1 MRGAYT
7 LIIDLKEDFSFSL
20 KSLGNLTLEK
30 GTWIYIGSAMG
41 RGSTSLENRIRR
53 HFRSEKTIH
62 WHIDHLLK
70 SNTRIRSA
78 IWAES
83 SSHIECDIAKSIE
96 QMKNISPGPKGF
108 GASDCKNKCRTHL
121 YYSKVDTG
129 LEKKI
134 QGVFSKLTLTP
145 RISKDGQL

>member
-1 MRGAYT
+1 MKGAYT
-7 LIIDLKEDFSFSL
+7 LIIDLEKDLSFSL
-20 KSLGNLTLEK
+20 KTLGDLSFEK

-41 RGSTSLENRIRR
+41 NGSTSLENRIRR

-70 SNTRIRSA
+70 SNSRIRSA

-83 SSHIECDIAKSIE
+83 STHIECDIAKSIE
-96 QMKNISPGPKGF
+96 QMKNISPGPRGF
-108 GASDCKNKCRTHL
+108 GASDCKKKCWTHL
-121 YYSKVDTG
+121 SHSKIENG

-134 QGVFSKLTLTP
+134 QSVFTKLLLKP
-145 RISKDGQL
+145 RMSQDGNL

>member
-1 MRGAYT
+1 MRGVYT
-7 LIIDLKEDFSFSL
+7 LIIDLQEGLSFRL
-20 KSLGNLTLEK
+20 NSLGDLSFEK

-41 RGSTSLENRIRR
+41 NGSTSLENRIRR

-70 SNTRIRSA
+70 SNSKIRAA

-83 SSHIECDIAKSIE
+83 STHIECDISKNIE
-96 QMKNISPGPKGF
+96 QIKNIFPGPKGF
-108 GASDCKNKCRTHL
+108 GASDCRKKCWTHL
-121 YYSKVDTG
+121 YHSKVETG

-134 QGVFSKLTLTP
+134 QSVFTKLTLNP
-145 RISKDGQL
+145 RVSQDGCF